1 MKKGDIMN
9 YNVITH
15 EDSVE
20 VINEKLKTEE
30 YAGLND
36 EQLHTRLV
44 NEATF
49 DPSLY
54 ILINGKLVRR
64 EAINN

>member
-1 MKKGDIMN
+1 MN
-9 YNVITH
+9 YNVITP

-49 DPSLY
+49 DPQFY
-54 ILINGKLVRR
+54 ILRNGKLVRR
-64 EAINN
+64 EAID